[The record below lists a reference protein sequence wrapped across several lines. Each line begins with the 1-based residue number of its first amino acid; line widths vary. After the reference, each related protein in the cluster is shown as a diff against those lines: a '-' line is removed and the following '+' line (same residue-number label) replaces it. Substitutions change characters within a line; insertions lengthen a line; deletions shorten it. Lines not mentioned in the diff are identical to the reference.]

1 MIIIRP
7 FLAENPPKKPHFV
20 SQNMISAERCG
31 RGSWRRLSTAL
42 AACHPASLQP
52 LTMLGGGP
60 NITKRA
66 SHLGSYP
73 AVPKMPFFSSIILK
87 IRFLKTHFSSKCRRK
102 RLFNIY
108 ASPAVFLSSGGNF
121 KFANFSDIIK
131 ASNRFN
137 VVSVN
142 KESCIMGGLVS
153 GTGLSRRPYFLTEH
167 QPLNQLLQDNLLG
180 L

>member
-52 LTMLGGGP
+52 LTPPTQHYKKGEPSWELSSRSK
-60 NITKRA
+60 NA
-66 SHLGSYP
+66 
-73 AVPKMPFFSSIILK
+73 FFSSIILK

-108 ASPAVFLSSGGNF
+108 ASPAVFLSIGRNF

-167 QPLNQLLQDNLLG
+167 QPLNQLLQENLLG